1 MTSHVAAT
9 QRLCICADDF
19 GMSPGINAAVLDLI
33 ARRNLSATGCLVLRE
48 AWPVGLPALR
58 RVDAACVDI
67 GLHLDLTPPRTAGAE
82 EPGLG
87 ALVLRCY
94 ARSMPRARLRQ
105 TIAGQLARFE
115 DGLGRAPAFVDGH
128 RHVHQLPMVRE
139 LLLEELSRRYAAA
152 PPWLRNTRPGAA
164 AFKPRVIHA
173 LGGRALVRDA
183 ARRSIPTSRGLLGVY
198 DFAGGVAGYRRRLL
212 AWLSAARSGDVLMC
226 HPSLAEDAGTPHH
239 EARAAEYT
247 VLAAMEFPWRDPRG
261 GQVELM
267 ALSGGLHGLRTMC
280 CPTHDT
286 ATR

>member
-1 MTSHVAAT
+1 MSAPAAPAAART

-48 AWPVGLPALR
+48 AWPRGLPALR
-58 RVDAACVDI
+58 RVDAARVDV
-67 GLHLDLTPPRTAGAE
+67 GLHLDLTPPRTPRAE

-87 ALVLRCY
+87 PLILRCY
-94 ARSMPRARLRQ
+94 TRSAPRRHLRQ
-105 TIAGQLARFE
+105 TIAEQLARFE

-139 LLLEELSRRYAAA
+139 LLLEELSRRYTAA
-152 PPWLRNTRPGAA
+152 PPWLRNTRPGATA
-164 AFKPRVIHA
+164 LKPRVIHA
-173 LGGRALVRDA
+173 LGGRALVHEA
-183 ARRSIPTSRGLLGVY
+183 AQRSIPTSRGLLGVY
-198 DFAGGVAGYRRRLL
+198 DFAGGVTGYRRRLL

-247 VLAAMEFPWRDPRG
+247 VLAAMAFPWRDPHG
-261 GQVELM
+261 GQVELT
-267 ALSGGLHGLRTMC
+267 ALSAGGLQPG
-280 CPTHDT
+280 
-286 ATR
+286 A

>member
-1 MTSHVAAT
+1 MTASAART

-33 ARRNLSATGCLVLRE
+33 ARGNLSATGCLVLRE
-48 AWPVGLPALR
+48 AWSRGLPALR
-58 RVDAACVDI
+58 RVDAARVDV
-67 GLHLDLTPPRTAGAE
+67 GLHLDLTPPRTPRAG

-87 ALVLRCY
+87 PLILRCY
-94 ARSMPRARLRQ
+94 TRSAPRRQLRQ
-105 TIAGQLARFE
+105 TIAEQLARFE

-139 LLLEELSRRYAAA
+139 LLLEELSRRYTAA

-164 AFKPRVIHA
+164 ALKPRVIHA
-173 LGGRALVRDA
+173 LGGRALVHEA

-198 DFAGGVAGYRRRLL
+198 DFAGGVTGYRRRLL

-247 VLAAMEFPWRDPRG
+247 VLAAMAFPWRDPSG

-267 ALSGGLHGLRTMC
+267 ALSAGGLQPG
-280 CPTHDT
+280 
-286 ATR
+286 A

>member
-1 MTSHVAAT
+1 MSAPAAPAAART

-33 ARRNLSATGCLVLRE
+33 ARGNLSATGCLVLRE
-48 AWPVGLPALR
+48 AWPRGLPALR
-58 RVDAACVDI
+58 RVDAARVDV
-67 GLHLDLTPPRTAGAE
+67 GLHLDLTPPRTPRAG

-87 ALVLRCY
+87 PLILRCY
-94 ARSMPRARLRQ
+94 TRSAPRRHLRQ
-105 TIAGQLARFE
+105 TIAEQLARFE

-139 LLLEELSRRYAAA
+139 LLLEELSRRYTAA
-152 PPWLRNTRPGAA
+152 PPWLRNTRPGATA
-164 AFKPRVIHA
+164 LKPRVIHA
-173 LGGRALVRDA
+173 LGGRALVHEA

-198 DFAGGVAGYRRRLL
+198 DFAGGVTGYRRRLL

-226 HPSLAEDAGTPHH
+226 HPALAEDTGTPHH

-247 VLAAMEFPWRDPRG
+247 VLAAMAFPWRDPHG

-267 ALSGGLHGLRTMC
+267 ALSAGGLQPG
-280 CPTHDT
+280 
-286 ATR
+286 A

>member
-1 MTSHVAAT
+1 MSATAAPAAART

-33 ARRNLSATGCLVLRE
+33 ARGNLSATGCLVLRE
-48 AWPVGLPALR
+48 AWPRGLPALR
-58 RVDAACVDI
+58 RVDAARVDV
-67 GLHLDLTPPRTAGAE
+67 GLHLDLTPPRSPRAG

-87 ALVLRCY
+87 PLILRCY
-94 ARSMPRARLRQ
+94 TRSAPRRQLRQ
-105 TIAGQLARFE
+105 TIAEQLARFE

-139 LLLEELSRRYAAA
+139 LLLEELSRRYTAA

-164 AFKPRVIHA
+164 ALKPRVIHA
-173 LGGRALVRDA
+173 LGGRALVHEA

-198 DFAGGVAGYRRRLL
+198 DFAGGVTGYRRRLL

-247 VLAAMEFPWRDPRG
+247 VLAAMAFPWRDPSG

-267 ALSGGLHGLRTMC
+267 ALSAGGLQPG
-280 CPTHDT
+280 
-286 ATR
+286 A